1 MRKTMKKSRQI
12 CETQMR
18 LGKEV
23 LQAKTL
29 AEAKRL
35 LRKIPHTHPGDY
47 EQGIK
52 WWHHAQKYPDF
63 MNGGFNIVA
72 DNILPGCL
80 EKYSYMNRK
89 TRRRHKRITLT
100 SSR

>member
-1 MRKTMKKSRQI
+1 MKTSRQI

-35 LRKIPHTHPGDY
+35 LRKIPHAHPGDY

-52 WWHHAQKYPDF
+52 WWQYAQKFPSF
-63 MNGGFNIVA
+63 VNIGFNTA
-72 DNILPGCL
+72 AKAMLPKCMK
-80 EKYSYMNRK
+80 KYSYMNQ
-89 TRRRHKRITLT
+89 TRRRHKRINHT
-100 SSR
+100 RNR